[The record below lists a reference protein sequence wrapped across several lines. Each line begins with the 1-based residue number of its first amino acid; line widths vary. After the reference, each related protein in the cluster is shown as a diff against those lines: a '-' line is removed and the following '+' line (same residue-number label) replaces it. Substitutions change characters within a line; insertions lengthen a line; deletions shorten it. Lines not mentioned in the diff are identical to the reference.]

1 MKFDL
6 RFLAG
11 QTVSLATLRMFV
23 TNGSKGAQNVKLVA
37 DTAWTEGAITHAN
50 RPPKGAT
57 VTTFTPGAGAALWRE
72 VVITSAISA
81 NAGSLLSLA
90 IDSANSDGYGFNSVE
105 ATANRVEL
113 AIEASGTAPS
123 TPIPSS
129 TPTPTPTDTPS
140 ATPSSTPSPTATDT
154 PPATPADASPAPTD
168 TPAPTETPTPTPIPS
183 PNPTP
188 TPTATPT
195 ETPTLT
201 PSSTPAPTDAVLAGA
216 GDIASSSNGDTRT
229 AAIINSIPN
238 AQAFTLGDNV
248 YEDGTLTQFDS
259 YYEPTWGA
267 FKSRTKPMIGNHDSH
282 DPGAAGY
289 FDYFEPH
296 TQVGNRGEG
305 WYAYDAGAW
314 RVYVLNS
321 ECNGSS
327 YDFCDHAVQ
336 KAWLQDDLAA
346 NPRACALAMWHRP
359 MVAPSSSHT
368 DDEGNFLDV
377 WQILYDAGADLV
389 LNGHDHIYARFA
401 PYNRDANGVD
411 ASGMVQIINGVGGR
425 GFYNV
430 TEADKVGLEVWMG
443 GNGYGGPQALLGLEG
458 STFGVTK
465 LTLEPTSYSWEFL
478 PEAGRNFQDSGTR
491 SCRNVPATTATPTP
505 ITTPTPTP
513 TPTMT
518 ATPLPTPTAT
528 PTLITTPTPT
538 PTPTPTMT
546 TTPTP
551 TPTATLLAGAG
562 IAFAGSST
570 TVNSATTPSLVIA
583 KPAGTAAGD
592 VLVASVVL
600 NGSAVSSAPQGW
612 VQIAAIT
619 QLSNPK
625 MYAYYHIVG
634 ADDPPTYSWA
644 LSSAAIG
651 SGGIARY
658 SGVNTT
664 SPLAAPASTA
674 FTATAVSTLTALAV
688 TTAGPGAVLIGAA
701 ALNSSNTAVLITAP
715 GGMAERWDLGA
726 KRQEYDDAIQ
736 PAAGSSGNRTW
747 TFSSAREAAVWLA
760 ALRPTN

>member
-1 MKFDL
+1 M
-6 RFLAG
+6 
-11 QTVSLATLRMFV
+11 
-23 TNGSKGAQNVKLVA
+23 
-37 DTAWTEGAITHAN
+37 
-50 RPPKGAT
+50 
-57 VTTFTPGAGAALWRE
+57 
-72 VVITSAISA
+72 
-81 NAGSLLSLA
+81 
-90 IDSANSDGYGFNSVE
+90 
-105 ATANRVEL
+105 
-113 AIEASGTAPS
+113 
-123 TPIPSS
+123 
-129 TPTPTPTDTPS
+129 
-140 ATPSSTPSPTATDT
+140 
-154 PPATPADASPAPTD
+154 
-168 TPAPTETPTPTPIPS
+168 
-183 PNPTP
+183 
-188 TPTATPT
+188 
-195 ETPTLT
+195 
-201 PSSTPAPTDAVLAGA
+201 
-216 GDIASSSNGDTRT
+216 
-229 AAIINSIPN
+229 
-238 AQAFTLGDNV
+238 
-248 YEDGTLTQFDS
+248 
-259 YYEPTWGA
+259 
-267 FKSRTKPMIGNHDSH
+267 
-282 DPGAAGY
+282 
-289 FDYFEPH
+289 
-296 TQVGNRGEG
+296 
-305 WYAYDAGAW
+305 
-314 RVYVLNS
+314 
-321 ECNGSS
+321 
-327 YDFCDHAVQ
+327 
-336 KAWLQDDLAA
+336 
-346 NPRACALAMWHRP
+346 
-359 MVAPSSSHT
+359 
-368 DDEGNFLDV
+368 
-377 WQILYDAGADLV
+377 
-389 LNGHDHIYARFA
+389 
-401 PYNRDANGVD
+401 
-411 ASGMVQIINGVGGR
+411 
-425 GFYNV
+425 
-430 TEADKVGLEVWMG
+430 
-443 GNGYGGPQALLGLEG
+443 
-458 STFGVTK
+458 
-465 LTLEPTSYSWEFL
+465 
-478 PEAGRNFQDSGTR
+478 
-491 SCRNVPATTATPTP
+491 PATTATPTP